1 LNSRLAMA
9 SRPTPDSAASRA
21 ALKTGLARRG
31 PRTLRTPAAQ
41 MNASAPRA
49 RTNVHVRR
57 SRAPSADRSS
67 SIRNN
72 THNSSLN
79 SSRNSNQRC
88 VHRAQRQLPQFRMP
102 TACAFPS

>member
-1 LNSRLAMA
+1 MA

-49 RTNVHVRR
+49 RTNAHVRR

-72 THNSSLN
+72 TRNNTRNSSRN
-79 SSRNSNQRC
+79 SSRNSNQPC
-88 VHRAQRQLPQFRMP
+88 VHRAQRQLPQLRMP